1 MHVSATEV
9 EIFGSESKKILEKTA
24 FKDMY
29 LKICIIYYIYTR
41 PLRQKSKTLQGN
53 RIKYLY
59 HP

>member
-29 LKICIIYYIYTR
+29 LKMCIIYTR